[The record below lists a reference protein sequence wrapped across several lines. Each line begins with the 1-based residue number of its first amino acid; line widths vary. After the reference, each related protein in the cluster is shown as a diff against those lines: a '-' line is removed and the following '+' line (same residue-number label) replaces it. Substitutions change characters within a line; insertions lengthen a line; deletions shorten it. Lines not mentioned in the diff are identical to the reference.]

1 MNWQFINTGF
11 NAGNYNMA
19 FDLHLSKLCKSNEV
33 FFRLYRWK
41 PYCISLGMNQNY
53 DAININKTKLDNI
66 DIAKRPTGGRAIL
79 HAEELTYSVV
89 MPVTQNS
96 SPKNIYQEINAALAL
111 GLKLYDKSL
120 SAVELESSQP
130 NFRKLYKEKSSDVC
144 FAVPAKS
151 ELKYEGKKL
160 VGSAQHRF
168 GNIILQHGSILC
180 GDFHKKIADYLN
192 TSDEDRQLIIKLLNQ
207 TADLYSITG
216 KTVDYE
222 LLSNSLIKGFESY
235 YKITFFNSSH
245 EDFSFIENEFSYS
258 S

>member
-11 NAGNYNMA
+11 NSGNYNMA
-19 FDLHLSKLCKSNEV
+19 FDLHLSKIYKPNDV

-41 PYCISLGMNQNY
+41 PYCISLGMNQNN
-53 DAININKTKLDNI
+53 DAININKTRLDNI
-66 DIAKRPTGGRAIL
+66 DITKRPTGGRAIL

-89 MPVTQNS
+89 MPVAQNS
-96 SPKNIYQEINAALAL
+96 SPKIIYQEINTALAL
-111 GLKLYDKSL
+111 GLKIYDKKL
-120 SAVELESSQP
+120 SAVELENYQP
-130 NFRKLYKEKSSDVC
+130 NFREFYKEKSSEVC

-180 GDFHKKIADYLN
+180 GDFHKKIAGYLN
-192 TSDEDRQLIIKLLNQ
+192 TSDEDRQLIVNLLNQ

-216 KTVDYE
+216 NRVDYE
-222 LLSNSLIKGFESY
+222 LLSDSLMKGFESY
-235 YKITFFNSSH
+235 FKVTFCNLGH
-245 EDFSFIENEFSYS
+245 ADFPFVENEFSYS
-258 S
+258 Y

>member
-11 NAGNYNMA
+11 NRGNYNMA
-19 FDLHLSKLCKSNEV
+19 LDLHLSRLCKSDEV

-53 DAININKTKLDNI
+53 DAININKAKRDNI
-66 DIAKRPTGGRAIL
+66 DITKRPTGGRAIL

-89 MPVTQNS
+89 MPVTQDS
-96 SPKNIYQEINAALAL
+96 SPKNIYQEINTALAL
-111 GLKLYDKSL
+111 GLKFYDKSL
-120 SAVELESSQP
+120 SAVELENSQP
-130 NFRKLYKEKSSDVC
+130 NFREFYKEKSSDVC

-216 KTVDYE
+216 KTVDYD
-222 LLSNSLIKGFESY
+222 LLSKSLIKGFESY
-235 YKITFFNSSH
+235 YEITFLNSSH